1 RDRFERFRQRC
12 LHARRRHG
20 CPDSECSGDGF
31 APVARHAAR
40 SHRMSERIRVL
51 VVDDSALMRKL
62 IPAILERDSSIEVVG
77 TAMDGAFALRKI
89 EELEPDVVT
98 LDLEMP
104 RMDGLE
110 MLRLIMRSAPL
121 PVILFSTHS
130 KEGGYATLKA
140 LALGAVDF
148 LAKPKDA
155 AAGHLEEIADRLIA
169 KIKVAKHAAKRKL
182 PPVTVKEELPK
193 LAKASH
199 PALAPRRVIAIGI
212 STGGPNALQFMLS
225 QIPSDFLSTI
235 LVVQHMPE
243 GFTEMFAKRLDECC
257 PLEVHEAR
265 SGDLLLAGRVLICP
279 GNRHIMVRR
288 MPRGDMAVL
297 SDGPPVN
304 GHRPSAD
311 VLFHSVSQEFG
322 LTAVGVLMTGMGDD
336 GAEGLGA
343 IKAAGGM
350 TIAQSED
357 TCVVSGMPHAA
368 IIKGYANKIIPL
380 EGVAAFLM
388 SNYGAERNPADKLE
402 KNDKYD
408 KNEKVE
414 GTPVSSQRS

>member
-1 RDRFERFRQRC
+1 
-12 LHARRRHG
+12 
-20 CPDSECSGDGF
+20 
-31 APVARHAAR
+31 
-40 SHRMSERIRVL
+40 MSERIRVL

-148 LAKPKDA
+148 LAKPKDS

-199 PALAPRRVIAIGI
+199 PALAPRRVIAVGI
-212 STGGPNALQFMLS
+212 STGGPNALQYMLS

-235 LVVQHMPE
+235 VVVQHMPE

-279 GNRHIMVRR
+279 GNRHMMVRR
-288 MPRGDMAVL
+288 MPRGDLVVL

-311 VLFHSVSQEFG
+311 VLFHSVAQEFS
-322 LTAVGVLMTGMGDD
+322 LMSVGVLMTGMGED

-357 TCVVSGMPHAA
+357 SCVVSGMPRAA
-368 IIKGYANKIIPL
+368 ILKGYADKVIPL
-380 EGVAAFLM
+380 EGLGAFLA
-388 SNYGAERNPADKLE
+388 NHYGAE
-402 KNDKYD
+402 KNAERDLG
-408 KNEKVE
+408 EKVE
-414 GTPVSSQRS
+414 KGEKPERTPVSSHRS

>member
-1 RDRFERFRQRC
+1 
-12 LHARRRHG
+12 
-20 CPDSECSGDGF
+20 
-31 APVARHAAR
+31 
-40 SHRMSERIRVL
+40 
-51 VVDDSALMRKL
+51 
-62 IPAILERDSSIEVVG
+62 
-77 TAMDGAFALRKI
+77 
-89 EELEPDVVT
+89 VT

-121 PVILFSTHS
+121 PIILFSTHS

-140 LALGAVDF
+140 LAFGAVDF

-155 AAGHLEEIADRLIA
+155 GAGHLEEIADQLIA

-182 PPVTVKEELPK
+182 PPVTVKEEPPSATKGTRAPLP
-193 LAKASH
+193 
-199 PALAPRRVIAIGI
+199 PRRVIAVGI
-212 STGGPNALQFMLS
+212 STGGPNALQYMLS

-279 GNRHIMVRR
+279 GNRHMMVRR
-288 MPRGDMAVL
+288 MPRGDLVVL

-311 VLFHSVSQEFG
+311 VLFHSVAQEFS
-322 LTAVGVLMTGMGDD
+322 LMSVGVLMTGMGED

-350 TIAQSED
+350 TVAQSED
-357 TCVVSGMPHAA
+357 TCVVSGMPRAA
-368 IIKGYANKIIPL
+368 IIKGYANKIVPL
-380 EGVAAFLM
+380 ESMSAFLV
-388 SNYGAERNPADKLE
+388 GLCGTDRDHPDRAEKKDKIE
-402 KNDKYD
+402 
-408 KNEKVE
+408 KNEKSDR
-414 GTPVSSQRS
+414 TQVSSHRT

>member
-1 RDRFERFRQRC
+1 
-12 LHARRRHG
+12 
-20 CPDSECSGDGF
+20 
-31 APVARHAAR
+31 
-40 SHRMSERIRVL
+40 MSERIRVL

-62 IPAILERDSSIEVVG
+62 IPAILARDSSIEVVG
-77 TAMDGAFALRKI
+77 TAMDGAFALKKI
-89 EELEPDVVT
+89 EELQPDVVT

-110 MLRLIMRSAPL
+110 MLRLIMRRAPL
-121 PVILFSTHS
+121 PIILFSTHS
-130 KEGGYATLKA
+130 TKGGYATLKA

-148 LAKPKDA
+148 LAKPKEA
-155 AAGHLEEIADRLIA
+155 AAGHLEEIADQLIA
-169 KIKVAKHAAKRKL
+169 KIKVAKRAAKRKL

-193 LAKASH
+193 LAKASR
-199 PALAPRRVIAIGI
+199 PALAPRRVIAVGI
-212 STGGPNALQFMLS
+212 STGGPNALQYVLS

-235 LVVQHMPE
+235 VVVQHMPE

-257 PLEVHEAR
+257 PLEVQEAR

-279 GNRHIMVRR
+279 GNRHMMVRR
-288 MPRGDMAVL
+288 MPRGDMVVL

-311 VLFHSVSQEFG
+311 VLFHSVAQEFS
-322 LTAVGVLMTGMGDD
+322 LMSVGVLMTGMGED

-357 TCVVSGMPHAA
+357 TCVVSGMPRAA
-368 IIKGYANKIIPL
+368 ILKGYANKVIPL
-380 EGVAAFLM
+380 EGLGTFLA
-388 SNYGAERNPADKLE
+388 NHYGAEKNSAE
-402 KNDKYD
+402 KDPG
-408 KNEKVE
+408 EKVE
-414 GTPVSSQRS
+414 KDEKPEKTPVSSHRS

>member
-1 RDRFERFRQRC
+1 
-12 LHARRRHG
+12 
-20 CPDSECSGDGF
+20 
-31 APVARHAAR
+31 
-40 SHRMSERIRVL
+40 MSDRIRVL

-62 IPAILERDSSIEVVG
+62 IPAILARDSSIEVVG
-77 TAMDGAFALRKI
+77 TAMDGAFALKKI
-89 EELEPDVVT
+89 EELQPDVVT

-104 RMDGLE
+104 RMDGME
-110 MLRLIMRSAPL
+110 TLRMIMKSAPL

-130 KEGGYATLKA
+130 KKGGYATFKA

-155 AAGHLEEIADRLIA
+155 AAGHLEEIADQLIA
-169 KIKVAKHAAKRKL
+169 KIKVAKRAVGKKL
-182 PPVTVKEELPK
+182 PPAVVFEDPFGPKKE
-193 LAKASH
+193 AR
-199 PALAPRRVIAIGI
+199 PALPPPRRVIAIGI
-212 STGGPNALQFMLS
+212 STGGPNALQFVLS
-225 QIPSDFLSTI
+225 QIPADFLSTI

-243 GFTEMFAKRLDECC
+243 GFTEMFAKRLNECSA
-257 PLEVHEAR
+257 LEVHEAR

-279 GNRHIMVRR
+279 GNRHMMVRR
-288 MPRGDMAVL
+288 MPRGDMVIL

-311 VLFHSVSQEFG
+311 VLFHSVAQEFA

-357 TCVVSGMPHAA
+357 TCVVSGMPRAA
-368 IIKGYANKIIPL
+368 ILKGYVNKIIPL
-380 EGVAAFLM
+380 DGMGSYLVSQYGVQRTPPEKF
-388 SNYGAERNPADKLE
+388 E
-402 KNDKYD
+402 KNEKTD
-408 KNEKVE
+408 KNEKNE
-414 GTPVSSQRS
+414 RTSVSSHRS

>member
-1 RDRFERFRQRC
+1 
-12 LHARRRHG
+12 
-20 CPDSECSGDGF
+20 
-31 APVARHAAR
+31 
-40 SHRMSERIRVL
+40 MSERIRVL

-62 IPAILERDSSIEVVG
+62 IPAILARESAIEVVG
-77 TAMDGAFALRKI
+77 TAMDGAFALKKI
-89 EELEPDVVT
+89 EELQPDVVT
-98 LDLEMP
+98 LDLDMP
-104 RMDGLE
+104 RMDGME
-110 MLRLIMRSAPL
+110 TLRLIMRRAPL

-155 AAGHLEEIADRLIA
+155 AAGHLEQIADQLIA
-169 KIKVAKHAAKRKL
+169 KIKVAKRAVGRKL
-182 PPVTVKEELPK
+182 PAAVLEEKPAPKKGTRAALP
-193 LAKASH
+193 
-199 PALAPRRVIAIGI
+199 PRRIIAIGI
-212 STGGPNALQFMLS
+212 STGGPNALQFVLS
-225 QIPSDFLSTI
+225 QIPADFQSTI
-235 LVVQHMPE
+235 IVVQHMPE

-257 PLEVHEAR
+257 ALEVQEAR

-350 TIAQSED
+350 TVAQSED
-357 TCVVSGMPHAA
+357 TCVVSGMPRAA
-368 IIKGYANKIIPL
+368 ILKGYANKIIPL
-380 EGVAAFLM
+380 DGVASYVV
-388 SNYGAERNPADKLE
+388 SNYGVERSSVDKFE
-402 KNDKYD
+402 KNDKHE
-408 KNEKVE
+408 KNER
-414 GTPVSSQRS
+414 TPVSSSRS

>member
-1 RDRFERFRQRC
+1 
-12 LHARRRHG
+12 
-20 CPDSECSGDGF
+20 
-31 APVARHAAR
+31 
-40 SHRMSERIRVL
+40 MSERIRVL

-62 IPAILERDSSIEVVG
+62 IPAILARDSSIEVVG
-77 TAMDGAFALRKI
+77 TAMDGAFALKKI
-89 EELEPDVVT
+89 EELQPDVVT

-104 RMDGLE
+104 RMDGME
-110 MLRLIMRSAPL
+110 TLRLIMRRAPL

-140 LALGAVDF
+140 LAMGAVDF

-155 AAGHLEEIADRLIA
+155 AAGHLDQIADQLIA
-169 KIKVAKHAAKRKL
+169 KIKVAKRAAGRKL
-182 PPVTVKEELPK
+182 PPAIIEESAAPKKGARPTLP
-193 LAKASH
+193 
-199 PALAPRRVIAIGI
+199 PRRVIAIGI
-212 STGGPNALQFMLS
+212 STGGPNALQFVLS
-225 QIPSDFLSTI
+225 QIPADFLSTI

-257 PLEVHEAR
+257 ALEVHEAR

-279 GNRHIMVRR
+279 GNRHMMVRR
-288 MPRGDMAVL
+288 MPRGDMVIL

-311 VLFHSVSQEFG
+311 VLFHSVAQEFA
-322 LTAVGVLMTGMGDD
+322 LTSVGILMTGMGDD

-357 TCVVSGMPHAA
+357 TCVVSGMPRAA
-368 IIKGYANKIIPL
+368 IIKGYANKIVPL
-380 EGVAAFLM
+380 DGLGAYLV
-388 SNYGAERNPADKLE
+388 SNYGATEKTEKNEKLDKHDKNEKLE
-402 KNDKYD
+402 KNDKH
-408 KNEKVE
+408 EKTERTSV
-414 GTPVSSQRS
+414 TSQRS